1 MKYITLNPYY
11 TLKPDDGRALIMA
24 KYVGR
29 NLLKG
34 IDDSFTNIIHPI
46 YAMIL
51 SYVDGREL
59 QECVSEAAKELD
71 VPYELVEDFVKALLD
86 KPELIHIKNKN
97 ATSAFPPNTIISIPE
112 KAYNKR
118 YTPDLFGYEKLDLCM
133 KRHFT
138 PSTITLMFNNICV
151 TNCIY
156 CYQDKTRKVNCSL
169 SLERILE
176 LIHEAYDL
184 HVNTF
189 DVIGGEFFL
198 YKHWREV
205 LKELRKYGYN
215 PYLSTKKPLSEDD
228 VKFLA
233 ELKIHDIQISLDSLI
248 EEHLIQS
255 LGVKPGYINNM
266 LDTMSLLDKYNI
278 PVMVHSVLTKYN
290 SNIVDMKSI
299 YDALRKFKCVV
310 DWHVVKGDPS
320 LYPKVDYAKIEI
332 APMDLNNIVD
342 YLSSLKN
349 ETDMPI
355 HIPERAY
362 VGTVDLNTNN
372 ANSRINQFFKRSF
385 CSGLFSS
392 LYILPDG
399 KVTMCE
405 QLYWNKDFIVG
416 NVLSDSIM
424 DVWNSE
430 KAKSIYFIKQEN
442 IPNDSLCHS
451 CNKFEACRTLR
462 QVCYREIIRKYGP
475 DKWYY
480 PDANC
485 PFVKNNI

>member
-1 MKYITLNPYY
+1 M
-11 TLKPDDGRALIMA
+11 
-24 KYVGR
+24 
-29 NLLKG
+29 
-34 IDDSFTNIIHPI
+34 
-46 YAMIL
+46 
-51 SYVDGREL
+51 
-59 QECVSEAAKELD
+59 
-71 VPYELVEDFVKALLD
+71 
-86 KPELIHIKNKN
+86 
-97 ATSAFPPNTIISIPE
+97 
-112 KAYNKR
+112 
-118 YTPDLFGYEKLDLCM
+118 
-133 KRHFT
+133 
-138 PSTITLMFNNICV
+138 
-151 TNCIY
+151 
-156 CYQDKTRKVNCSL
+156 
-169 SLERILE
+169 ERILE

-255 LGVKPGYINNM
+255 LGVKTGYINNM

-299 YDALRKFKCVV
+299 YDALRKFRCVV

-332 APMDLNNIVD
+332 APMDLNNIID

-362 VGTVDLNTNN
+362 IGTVDLNTNN

-424 DVWNSE
+424 DIWNSE

-442 IPNDSLCHS
+442 IPNDSFVLGHIGRFS
-451 CNKFEACRTLR
+451 K
-462 QVCYREIIRKYGP
+462 
-475 DKWYY
+475 
-480 PDANC
+480 
-485 PFVKNNI
+485 VKNQSFLVDIFANVLKRNKKAFLLMIGNGSDKDRIVSELEKSGMKNRYLILSNRVEWWQDVY